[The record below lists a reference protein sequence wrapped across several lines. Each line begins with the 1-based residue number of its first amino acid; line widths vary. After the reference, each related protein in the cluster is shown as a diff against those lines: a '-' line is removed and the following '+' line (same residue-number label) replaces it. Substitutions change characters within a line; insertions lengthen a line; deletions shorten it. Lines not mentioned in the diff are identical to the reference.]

1 MILLKNLFEK
11 KEGTLTLEPGI
22 PEVKRPLDE
31 TLMTLRPTKD
41 LVASHVGNNPE
52 IDMRSSEIL
61 CWFTHSPLISSEILE
76 RTVSWLPLY
85 DVQKISLGRYLHSG
99 RGSVAAEVAGVP
111 GHVEDGDV
119 DADARDVLREG
130 AQE

>member
-22 PEVKRPLDE
+22 PEVERPLDE
-31 TLMTLRPTKD
+31 TLLTLRPTKD

-61 CWFTHSPLISSEILE
+61 C
-76 RTVSWLPLY
+76 
-85 DVQKISLGRYLHSG
+85 
-99 RGSVAAEVAGVP
+99 
-111 GHVEDGDV
+111 
-119 DADARDVLREG
+119 
-130 AQE
+130 